1 MDCSRRSFLKGMFG
15 CAVAVSL
22 PDLSGRRVVK
32 FERRFAPGQFFYLE
46 YGPHDPPRI
55 LEDGFLAQTVRW
67 DGSKEAAELRT
78 GILKDIVLNLWRQPT
93 KEAFDAYAEGIF
105 QVCME
110 GGVDSSFESSAIL
123 LMATDPEIFK
133 GPGATWRQRSDFW
146 IRETLCGAFLRHPS
160 FMKWRNYHSGRI
172 HAGNGMRGRPSKE
185 AEEDCLTLKEFCNGP
200 RFSAYNWGISLTAK
214 DEDLTPEDRKCR
226 NEWLAKYGPYKWG
239 PRDSAGIK
247 AALSEGSWAYDTAV
261 EKHGGKPVEVG
272 T

>member
-15 CAVAVSL
+15 CVVAVSL
-22 PDLSGRRVVK
+22 PDFSGRRVIK
-32 FERRFAPGQFFYLE
+32 FERRFVPGQFFYLE

-67 DGSKEAAELRT
+67 DGSQEAAELRT

-110 GGVDSSFESSAIL
+110 GGVDSSFESAAIL
-123 LMATDPEIFK
+123 MMATDSYDIYDCWS
-133 GPGATWRQRSDFW
+133 GRV
-146 IRETLCGAFLRHPS
+146 IRKVLCAAFLHHPS
-160 FMKWRNYHSGRI
+160 FWKWKNYFSDRLHV
-172 HAGNGMRGRPSKE
+172 GNGMRGRPPKE
-185 AEEDCLTLKEFCNGP
+185 AEEDCLTHKEFCDGP
-200 RFSAYNWGISLTAK
+200 RLSGNGWGISLTAK
-214 DEDLTPEDRKCR
+214 DEDLKPEEKACR
-226 NEWLAKYGPYKWG
+226 DEWLAKYGPYKWG
-239 PRDSAGIK
+239 PQDSAGIK
-247 AALSEGSWAYDTAV
+247 AALSEGSWAYDAAV